1 MIKVDEQSVNRIL
14 KKVFVGHLNLELLAF
29 SYVLTL

>member
-14 KKVFVGHLNLELLAF
+14 MKVFVGHLNLQLLAF
-29 SYVLTL
+29 SSVLAL